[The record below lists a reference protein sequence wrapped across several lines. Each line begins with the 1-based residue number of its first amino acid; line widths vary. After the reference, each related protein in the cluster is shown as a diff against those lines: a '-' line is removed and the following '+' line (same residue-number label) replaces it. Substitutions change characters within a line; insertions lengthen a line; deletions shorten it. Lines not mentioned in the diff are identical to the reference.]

1 MYLGST
7 PALFLAIIP
16 VKISNYSCL
25 AEILMFG
32 LEAGGTCDL
41 FGSNEKGMK
50 TQQMNFCHPYLIDR
64 KQWIGLNSILPN
76 ERILA
81 VRTKMRLTSQ

>member
-1 MYLGST
+1 MLPINVEMEDEEIFIIFMSLGSR
-7 PALFLAIIP
+7 PVLFLAIIS

-25 AEILMFG
+25 AEILEFE

-50 TQQMNFCHPYLIDR
+50 TQQMNFCHPYLI
-64 KQWIGLNSILPN
+64 
-76 ERILA
+76 
-81 VRTKMRLTSQ
+81 